1 MSKIKF
7 LHSVFPQ
14 YEFEVIKAIYLQMR
28 SFDKTVNKLIEMND
42 EVDINLL
49 LRQEAEVEDF
59 EEKSGLIMKL
69 KKIVDKIRQG
79 QHKYEVLDEI

>member
-79 QHKYEVLDEI
+79 QHKYEVLDE